1 MPDKAGD
8 SIYSLYREILG
19 SEFDSL
25 HPHVQRAHI
34 TPLTAVGSVD
44 VTHGES
50 RMAKFFIRALRLPNA
65 GLAQTVELEVEASPN
80 ALIWSRTIGQTPL
93 QTRQFRRDLLLVEA
107 SAVGSVA
114 FALRAKDGAL
124 FYEQR
129 SASFKSLSLPRS
141 LAPQVSG
148 VVSPTADGWT
158 VEVTITWRGQ
168 MICRYEGPMREQ

>member
-34 TPLTAVGSVD
+34 APLTAVGSVE
-44 VTHGES
+44 VTHGEG
-50 RMAKFFIRALRLPNA
+50 RMVKFFIRAMRLPKA
-65 GLAQTVELEVEASPN
+65 GPAQTVELKVEDHPR
-80 ALIWSRTIGQTPL
+80 ALIWSRSIGQSPL
-93 QTRQFRRDLLLVEA
+93 QTRQYRRASLLVERNT
-107 SAVGSVA
+107 VGSVA

-129 SASFKSLSLPRS
+129 SASFKSLPLPRS

-148 VVSPTADGWT
+148 VVSPTADGWK
-158 VEVTITWRGQ
+158 VEVTITWRRQ
-168 MICRYEGPMREQ
+168 MICRYEGPMKEQ